1 VLCQRPVARQHVRF
15 GVQTKEK
22 AVRRIPFALLIG
34 LCIPLVLLTQP
45 AGAAT
50 ATKPAKPVPHHVHVV
65 INPTVRAF
73 VVDAV
78 STGVSVRVLRA
89 EWQDVAMCEVG
100 GNWSMTGPRYSG
112 IGFSNAT
119 WSAYGGTRY
128 APLAG
133 EASVVQQIII
143 GMRVTGGWVP
153 DQNGCSPGGW

>member
-1 VLCQRPVARQHVRF
+1 
-15 GVQTKEK
+15 
-22 AVRRIPFALLIG
+22 VRRIFFALL
-34 LCIPLVLLTQP
+34 LALFVPLILLTTP
-45 AGAAT
+45 AGAAVVSKP
-50 ATKPAKPVPHHVHVV
+50 TKQPLIPPAHLVV
-65 INPTVRAF
+65 VDPTVHAL

-78 STGVSVRVLRA
+78 NVGVSVRELRA
-89 EWQDVAMCEVG
+89 EWQDVAICEVG

-133 EASVVQQIII
+133 EASIVQQILI

-153 DQNGCSPGGW
+153 DQHGCTPGGW